1 MWFQEE
7 LHTRWYDRGYA
18 QGFTV
23 TKELFRQRT
32 EFQDMVIFETP
43 SFGRVLALDGIVQ
56 TTEKDEFVYHEMMA
70 HVPIVAHGNAKNVL
84 IIGGGDG
91 GVLREVLRHKDVR
104 AVMVEIDRT
113 VVDLCTE
120 HMPSLSDGAFSNP
133 RGELVIADGLK
144 YVAETA
150 RTFDA
155 IIVDS
160 TDPIGP
166 GEVLF
171 TETFYGDCKRA
182 LTPGGILI
190 TQSGVPYFQ
199 REEMIASAK
208 RLRPHFKD
216 VGFYVIS
223 SPTYAGGMMALGWAS
238 DNPALRRQ
246 SVETIAGRIDV
257 EALDTK
263 YYTPEIHVGA
273 FALPR
278 YLRQLVKGL

>member
-7 LHTRWYDRGYA
+7 LHTRWYNRGYA

-23 TKELFRQRT
+23 TKELFRERT

-43 SFGRVLALDGIVQ
+43 SFGRVLALDGIIQ

-70 HVPIVAHGNAKNVL
+70 HVPIVAHGAAKNVL

-91 GVLREVLRHKDVR
+91 GVLREALRHPQIK

-113 VVDLCTE
+113 VVDLCTQY
-120 HMPSLSDGAFSNP
+120 MPSLSDGAFDNP
-133 RGELVIADGLK
+133 RAELVIADGLK
-144 YVAETA
+144 YVAETE
-150 RTFDA
+150 RKFDA

-171 TETFYGDCKRA
+171 TEKFYGDCKRA
-182 LTPGGILI
+182 LTPGGILV

-199 REEMIASAK
+199 RSEMVDSAK

-223 SPTYAGGMMALGWAS
+223 SPTYVGGMMALGWAS
-238 DNPALRRQ
+238 DNPDLRTH
-246 SVETIAGRIDV
+246 SVETIAKRIDV
-257 EALDTK
+257 DKLDTR
-263 YYTPEIHVGA
+263 YYTPQIHVGA

-278 YLRQLVKGL
+278 YLQQTVKGL